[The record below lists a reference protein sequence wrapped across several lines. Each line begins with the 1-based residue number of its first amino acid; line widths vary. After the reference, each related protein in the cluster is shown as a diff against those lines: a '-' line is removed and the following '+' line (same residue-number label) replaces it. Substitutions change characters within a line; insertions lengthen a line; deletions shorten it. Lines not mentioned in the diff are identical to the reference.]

1 MSKISLSRTER
12 QNNALH
18 LFFRMLAER
27 LNEAGLDMR
36 TVLKPGID
44 IPWNAKTVK
53 EYLWRPIQKVYL
65 GKRSTTELD
74 KNEDIDQIYEIL
86 YRHLSEKFGVN
97 LPDFPSIERQIY
109 KDNKTNT

>member
-1 MSKISLSRTER
+1 MEKLRTNR
-12 QNNALH
+12 QNAALH
-18 LFFRMLAER
+18 LFFRMLAEK

-36 TVLKPGID
+36 TVLKPGVD

-65 GKRSTTELD
+65 GKHSTTALEKNGEID
-74 KNEDIDQIYEIL
+74 KVYEVL
-86 YRHLSEKFGVN
+86 NRHLSEKFGVN

-109 KDNKTNT
+109 EDEGSNT